1 MSSLPELC
9 FEPRLTMRRPSAPA
23 ESLVLI
29 ARALRLSRR
38 NVEALVTAAA
48 LPVMLMVM
56 FVYLFG
62 GALQTGTAYVDYVVP
77 GVIVVCAGFGA
88 GTTAV
93 SVATDLSGPIID
105 RFRTLDVRGAA
116 LVQGQVLA
124 SVLRNLFSTVLVV
137 AVALAIGFRTSV
149 GPVRWLAAAGVLAAF
164 VVAVS
169 WLAAA
174 IGILARNAEA
184 ASGLTFLISFLPYP
198 SSAFVPIHTMPSWLR
213 GFASYQPVTPV
224 VDAMRSLL
232 LGRPV
237 GDAAWQSL
245 VWSGGIAVAAA
256 LLAGVLFRRRTA

>member
-1 MSSLPELC
+1 MSSLLELSHP
-9 FEPRLTMRRPSAPA
+9 PRVALRRPSVPV
-23 ESLVLI
+23 ESLVLVG
-29 ARALRLSRR
+29 RALRLSRR
-38 NVEALVTAAA
+38 NVEALITAAA
-48 LPVMLMVM
+48 LPVILMVM

-105 RFRTLDVRGAA
+105 RLRTLDVRGAA

-137 AVALAIGFRTSV
+137 GVALAIGFRTSV
-149 GPVRWLAAAGVLAAF
+149 GVGRWLAALGVLTAF

-184 ASGLTFLISFLPYP
+184 ASGLTFMIAFLPYP

-213 GFASYQPVTPV
+213 GFATHQPVTPV

-237 GDAAWQSL
+237 GDAAWQAL
-245 VWSGGIAVAAA
+245 VWSAVITVVAA
-256 LLAGVLFRRRTA
+256 LAASVLFRRRTA

>member
-1 MSSLPELC
+1 MSSLLETS
-9 FEPRLTMRRPSAPA
+9 FVPRVSAARPSAPA

-29 ARALRLSRR
+29 GRALRLSRR

-149 GPVRWLAAAGVLAAF
+149 GPLRWLAAAGVLVAF

-169 WLAAA
+169 WIAAA
-174 IGILARNAEA
+174 IGILA
-184 ASGLTFLISFLPYP
+184 
-198 SSAFVPIHTMPSWLR
+198 
-213 GFASYQPVTPV
+213 
-224 VDAMRSLL
+224 
-232 LGRPV
+232 
-237 GDAAWQSL
+237 
-245 VWSGGIAVAAA
+245 
-256 LLAGVLFRRRTA
+256 